1 MFEEPDLPVVS
12 EALMLIECDL
22 ATGRIVSFRQLPRA
36 EFDLQVPADGAAF
49 LEVDGFVD
57 PGLFYL
63 TDGALVARPAL
74 DGFDRLAIAA
84 DDEDAAQ
91 MTVPEPMTVHVD
103 GQAYGPTDT
112 VAITSPMPGSY
123 VIEIRHFPWQDFRAV
138 VVAS

>member
-1 MFEEPDLPVVS
+1 MSEEIDPPSIPEVLF
-12 EALMLIECDL
+12 LIEHDL
-22 ATGRIVSFRQLPRA
+22 ETGRILTFRQLPRA
-36 EFDLQVPADGAAF
+36 EFGPQVPSDGAAF

-74 DGFDRLAIAA
+74 DGFDRLTIAA
-84 DDEDAAQ
+84 DDVDAAQ
-91 MTVPEPMTVHVD
+91 MTLPEPMTVHVD
-103 GQAYGPTDT
+103 GQPYGPTDT

-123 VIEIRHFPWQDFRAV
+123 VVEIRHFPWQDFRAV

>member
-1 MFEEPDLPVVS
+1 MSDDIELPAVS
-12 EALMLIECDL
+12 EVLMVIEFDL
-22 ATGRIVSFRQLPRA
+22 ATGRIVSFRQLPRSG
-36 EFDLQVPADGAAF
+36 FDLQVPAPGAAF

-74 DGFDRLAIAA
+74 DGFDRLAISA

-91 MTVPEPMTVHVD
+91 MTLPEPMTVHVD

-112 VAITSPMPGSY
+112 IAIASPMPGSY
-123 VIEIRHFPWQDFRAV
+123 VVEIRHFPWQDFRAV